1 VLGRENEV
9 DLVLWTQGRIMLQ
22 VEFQCHYTDVLI
34 ILVVKGAGGMY
45 LINVNFLPTSAITII
60 RPMNKV

>member
-1 VLGRENEV
+1 
-9 DLVLWTQGRIMLQ
+9 MLQ

-45 LINVNFLPTSAITII
+45 LIDMKSVPTSAITII
-60 RPMNKV
+60 QPRNKV